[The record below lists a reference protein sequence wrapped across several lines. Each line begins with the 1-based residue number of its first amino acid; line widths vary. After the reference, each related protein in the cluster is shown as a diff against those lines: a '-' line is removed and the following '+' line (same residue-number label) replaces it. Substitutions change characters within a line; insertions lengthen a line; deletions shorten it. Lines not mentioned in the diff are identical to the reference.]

1 MHSSDIRSFWQ
12 VQSLIILLKLSLLV
26 GAVLAFV
33 EGRFEA
39 GVVTLLIFFITFL
52 PIMLGKR
59 FEVKIPPEFEVLSI
73 IFIYASLFLGEV
85 HGYYVRFWW
94 WDLVLHTSSGFLLGI
109 LGFLLVYV
117 LNENKEIDLDL
128 NPGFVALFAF
138 VFAIGF
144 GTFWEIFEY
153 TVDQTAGTNMQKSG
167 LQDTMWDLIVNA
179 IGALI
184 IAVLGWGYLHKKGT
198 DSFLERWIYAF
209 KERNPKLF
217 KQRKKQRAPD

>member
-1 MHSSDIRSFWQ
+1 MHSSNIRSYWQ
-12 VQSLIILLKLSLLV
+12 VQALIILLKLSLLV

-33 EGRFEA
+33 DGRFEA
-39 GVVTLLIFFITFL
+39 GAVTLLIFFITFL
-52 PIMLGKR
+52 PILLGNR
-59 FEVKIPPEFEVLSI
+59 FKVQIPPVFEVLAV

-117 LNENKEIDLDL
+117 LNENEEINLDL

-138 VFAIGF
+138 LFAIGF

-153 TVDQTAGTNMQKSG
+153 FIDQTVGTNMQKSG

-184 IAVLGWGYLHKKGT
+184 IAVLGWGYLRKEGIN
-198 DSFLERWIYAF
+198 SFLERWIHAF
-209 KERNPKLF
+209 IERNPKLF
-217 KQRKKQRAPD
+217 KSRRK

>member
-1 MHSSDIRSFWQ
+1 MHSSDIRSYWQ

-33 EGRFEA
+33 DGKLEA

-52 PIMLGKR
+52 PIMLGNR
-59 FEVKIPPEFEVLSI
+59 FEVKIPPEFEVLSVV
-73 IFIYASLFLGEV
+73 FIYASLFLGEV

-94 WDLVLHTSSGFLLGI
+94 WDLVLHASSGFLLGI

-117 LNENKEIDLDL
+117 LNEKKEIDLDL

-153 TVDQTAGTNMQKSG
+153 FTDQTLGTNMQKSG
-167 LQDTMWDLIVNA
+167 LRDTMWDLIVNTV
-179 IGALI
+179 GALI
-184 IAVLGWGYLHKKGT
+184 IAILGWGYLRKQGVN
-198 DSFLERWIYAF
+198 SFLERWINVF
-209 KERNPKLF
+209 IERNPKLF
-217 KQRKKQRAPD
+217 ERRKKQRAPD